1 MICAGW
7 NHGRAV
13 IDYHRYRPRPMWV
26 NQGSFGIPSQRT
38 RASRHRLSPIS
49 TSPDVGSSRLIWHPI
64 AHFAV
69 SGRHS
74 AEICKRPPPLLFG
87 GRLQISA
94 ECPPSSLIGWG
105 QAFSPPPH
113 YLSATALSSA
123 YQRIPN
129 THRGLRGV
137 APPVPLLLRL
147 VCSSSGCSASSALPP
162 AE

>member
-1 MICAGW
+1 MAYHR
-7 NHGRAV
+7 NEHGRAD

-26 NQGSFGIPSQRT
+26 NRGSFGIPSQRT
-38 RASRHRLSPIS
+38 RASRYRLSPIS
-49 TSPDVGSSRLIWHPI
+49 TSPDVGLSRLIWHTI

-113 YLSATALSSA
+113 YLSATAYPSA
-123 YQRIPN
+123 YNLPFRAGTLQKSASDP
-129 THRGLRGV
+129 LRY
-137 APPVPLLLRL
+137 
-147 VCSSSGCSASSALPP
+147 SSGDACRFLQSALPP
-162 AE
+162 L